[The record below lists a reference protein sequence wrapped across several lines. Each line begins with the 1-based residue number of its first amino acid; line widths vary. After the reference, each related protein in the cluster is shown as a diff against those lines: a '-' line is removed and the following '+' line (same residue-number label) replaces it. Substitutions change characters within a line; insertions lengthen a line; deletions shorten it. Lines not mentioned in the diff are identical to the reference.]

1 MISSILFIYL
11 HFILFFCFHSKNK
24 IDRLQQTRQKKTTLR
39 NFFYFSSSLVSFFH
53 DYFFMRNFG

>member
-1 MISSILFIYL
+1 MISSILFIYS

-24 IDRLQQTRQKKTTLR
+24 IDRQQQTRQKHNASKL
-39 NFFYFSSSLVSFFH
+39 FISFSLVSFFH